1 MLPVT
6 DSTTDSENKSAIQF
20 WFDFSSPYSYFAA
33 EKIDALA
40 ASHQRIVHWHPI
52 LLGAVFQITNTVPL
66 VQLPLKGGYSLRDFV
81 RSARFLGLPFTM
93 PAKFPLP
100 TQQAAR
106 AFYWLCET
114 DINVAHDFARAL
126 FRALFVHDR
135 DISDLA
141 VVCDVAASMG
151 LDANALSLAVAQ
163 PEIKARLKSE
173 TDAAIS
179 QGVFGAPFFMVD
191 NEPFW
196 GVDRLP
202 QLEKWL
208 ATGGF

>member
-1 MLPVT
+1 MLPDV
-6 DSTTDSENKSAIQF
+6 DVANQPAIEF
-20 WFDFSSPYSYFAA
+20 WFDFSSPYSYLAA

-40 ASHQRIVHWHPI
+40 ASYQRSVHWRPI
-52 LLGAVFQITNTVPL
+52 LLGAKIQITNAVPL
-66 VQLPLKGGYSLRDFV
+66 VQLPLKGDYSVRDFA

-93 PAKFPLP
+93 PSQFPLP

-106 AFYWLCET
+106 AYYWLCDHEMAK
-114 DINVAHDFARAL
+114 AHDFARAI

-151 LDANALSLAVAQ
+151 LDADALSLAVAR
-163 PEIKARLKSE
+163 PEVKAQLKSE
-173 TDAAIS
+173 TDAAILK
-179 QGVFGAPFFMVD
+179 GVFGAPFFMVGD
-191 NEPFW
+191 ESFW

-202 QLEKWL
+202 QLEQWL